1 MKNKKVMGAFLLT
14 AVLFTPDLSHA
25 IRLSGTSEDQYVDI
39 NFLMQIWFRQQD
51 ISNENR
57 PNFVNASDRSDIF
70 FRRVR
75 LRFGGSV
82 NPWFKF
88 NFVLRDND
96 FGRDPY
102 DAPFM

>member
-1 MKNKKVMGAFLLT
+1 MKNKKVAGAFLLT
-14 AVLFTPDLSHA
+14 AVLFTPELSHA
-25 IRLSGTSEDQYVDI
+25 IRLSGPAEDQYMDI
-39 NFLMQIWFRQQD
+39 NVLMQLWFRQQD
-51 ISNENR
+51 ISDQNR
-57 PNFVNASDRSDIF
+57 PNFIGASDRTDVF

-102 DAPFM
+102 DAPFG